1 MYTVCVGLLVAYS
14 CFTLP
19 YEKVPSVTTGG
30 TFHAIL
36 SCMNKNIAPH
46 ITAVLTGAVAVLS
59 VVHPGFSLPVGVQGL
74 VASLCVLASTF
85 TEALHF
91 VRKHNLE
98 SNIVLATHL
107 ATQVTANVQADTTS
121 APAA

>member
-1 MYTVCVGLLVAYS
+1 
-14 CFTLP
+14 
-19 YEKVPSVTTGG
+19 
-30 TFHAIL
+30 
-36 SCMNKNIAPH
+36 MNKNIAPH

-59 VVHPGFSLPVGVQGL
+59 VVHPGFNLPVGVQGL